1 MDVEPE
7 VVSLA
12 HEKPDDLIEGPELI
26 KRKKTDETSLM
37 IEATKQMQ
45 FQLQKDN
52 YKIKVIE
59 DGAAAAAAPS
69 SQYSQT

>member
-1 MDVEPE
+1 M
-7 VVSLA
+7 
-12 HEKPDDLIEGPELI
+12 
-26 KRKKTDETSLM
+26 M
-37 IEATKQMQ
+37 EATKQMQ

-59 DGAAAAAAPS
+59 EGAAAAALAPS

>member
-1 MDVEPE
+1 M
-7 VVSLA
+7 
-12 HEKPDDLIEGPELI
+12 
-26 KRKKTDETSLM
+26 M
-37 IEATKQMQ
+37 EATKQMQ

-59 DGAAAAAAPS
+59 EGAAAALAPS